1 MQFSKKFVVGMV
13 LLSFVVVGAFLVIA
27 NRTFANED
35 PAISSDEAK
44 RIAEE
49 HTGGTAI
56 SVELERED
64 DGLFSGK
71 LIYEVVVQ
79 TANGYL
85 EVEIDANTGEVIEVE
100 PDDDHDDDD

>member
-1 MQFSKKFVVGMV
+1 MHLSKKITVSIV
-13 LLSFVVVGAFLVIA
+13 LLSLIAVGTFLVIA

-35 PAISSDEAK
+35 PAISSEEAK

-64 DGLFSGK
+64 DGPFKSK
-71 LIYEVVVQ
+71 LIYEVIVE
-79 TANGYL
+79 TANGNL
-85 EVEIDANTGEVIEVE
+85 EVEIDANTGEVLEVE
-100 PDDDHDDDD
+100 SADDDD